1 MAEAALDYDQLLDQ
15 PPLEI
20 PPGGIANFLTAT
32 SGSWADDE
40 DIPRS
45 GIAEVKKVADKL
57 AEYGRHEDEYMVHAA
72 EGETVVPMAVF
83 EKNPKLKEN
92 LFEQMRM
99 MGIDPERYVVGNELN
114 SINPVTGQPEFFLK
128 KLWRGVKKVFKKVV
142 HVVLPVMLNAISGG
156 TLGLIGS
163 AALGS
168 GIITLSQGGSFGDAL
183 KSAALGGAAAGLF
196 KGIQGGISGARS
208 GEGFGAGFRE
218 GLVEGLPSG
227 ARGRIADRAAD
238 RALAAEQAEA
248 TRLGKLTPEIDTSV
262 TPDLQVPGA
271 DVPFKP
277 TEQNVFGPPRDVSV
291 GGEFVGEPYVGPDG
305 TVQYTVQAPRVETF
319 FEPLP
324 KGMTQ
329 VTQAD
334 LDSIKARP
342 RGQPSVLADQAPID
356 QVPTGQLPVTVDQ
369 APIDQPNYSDLT
381 RPQANYSEMTRPQTQ
396 PTGRSPSA
404 AATGGVTDI
413 DTRGFGESIR
423 DAFTPGDDKG
433 ILSSLRQAF
442 LPQTPSLTQV
452 AESIY
457 GKPLEALTSDQ
468 LGIVRAKRSELV
480 PNMFRRYAPLM
491 GAGMVIGK
499 INEPDEI
506 EVDLSGGPYGRS
518 GFDLLRQNPEAY
530 TVDFNLPTY
539 GRAMGGS
546 IDSMDFP
553 PKIGAIYGP
562 GTETS
567 DDVPAM
573 LSDGEFVMTAEAV
586 RGAGNGSREAGMNTM
601 YNLMRNF
608 ERVA

>member
-92 LFEQMRM
+92 LFKQMRT
-99 MGIDPERYVVGNELN
+99 MGIDPERYVVGNQLN
-114 SINPVTGQPEFFLK
+114 SINPVTGQPEFFLR
-128 KLWRGVKKVFKKVV
+128 KLGRKIKDVFKKVV
-142 HVVLPVMLNAISGG
+142 HVVLPAVLNTMFPGMGAMAS
-156 TLGLIGS
+156 T
-163 AALGS
+163 ALSS
-168 GIITLSQGGSFGDAL
+168 GIITLTQGGSFGDAL
-183 KSAALGGAAAGLF
+183 KSAAIGGAVGGLY
-196 KGIQGGISGARS
+196 KGVTGGIEGLRT

-218 GLVEGLPSG
+218 GVAGSLPGRMQQRMYQRQLQAQGKDVSEYFPEAKDIPVEKGIASDTPAKRLPG
-227 ARGRIADRAAD
+227 APDSSQTVFDGPYDDDAYKQNLFTQAKQEPSYVEEVLPDGRKTRTYDKGFYDRVQKYKADQAQAAASSQPSLPVGAPSPAAGVESLRPRRFGEAFKDMFVNTGVGDKGFFESAREAFFPGVPSYDKISQAMFGKPFSALNSTEIAKLKLQAAD
-238 RALAAEQAEA
+238 LKPGMMRQYAPLLGASMV
-248 TRLGKLTPEIDTSV
+248 LGKL
-262 TPDLQVPGA
+262 
-271 DVPFKP
+271 
-277 TEQNVFGPPRDVSV
+277 
-291 GGEFVGEPYVGPDG
+291 
-305 TVQYTVQAPRVETF
+305 
-319 FEPLP
+319 
-324 KGMTQ
+324 
-329 VTQAD
+329 
-334 LDSIKARP
+334 
-342 RGQPSVLADQAPID
+342 
-356 QVPTGQLPVTVDQ
+356 
-369 APIDQPNYSDLT
+369 
-381 RPQANYSEMTRPQTQ
+381 
-396 PTGRSPSA
+396 
-404 AATGGVTDI
+404 
-413 DTRGFGESIR
+413 
-423 DAFTPGDDKG
+423 
-433 ILSSLRQAF
+433 
-442 LPQTPSLTQV
+442 
-452 AESIY
+452 
-457 GKPLEALTSDQ
+457 
-468 LGIVRAKRSELV
+468 
-480 PNMFRRYAPLM
+480 
-491 GAGMVIGK
+491 
-499 INEPDEI
+499 NEPDEI
-506 EVDLSGGPYGRS
+506 EVDMSGGPFGQT
-518 GFDLLRQNPEAY
+518 GFDLMRDNPGQY

-553 PKIGAIYGP
+553 PRIGAIYGP

>member
-83 EKNPKLKEN
+83 ENNPKLKEN

-248 TRLGKLTPEIDTSV
+248 TRLGKLTPKIDTSV
-262 TPDLQVPGA
+262 TPDLQMPGA

-277 TEQNVFGPPRDVSV
+277 TEQNVFSEPPRSV
-291 GGEFVGEPYVGPDG
+291 EVGPGSTQFVGEPYVSPDG
-305 TVQYTVQAPRVETF
+305 TVNYTVQAPRRTGFDMDPTV
-319 FEPLP
+319 
-324 KGMTQ
+324 
-329 VTQAD
+329 
-334 LDSIKARP
+334 
-342 RGQPSVLADQAPID
+342 QPSVLADQAPID
-356 QVPTGQLPVTVDQ
+356 QVSTVQPAPDVSKALAVNLPENLGQITAPKSPYQSYSLDPNQAGSVPTS
-369 APIDQPNYSDLT
+369 APS
-381 RPQANYSEMTRPQTQ
+381 
-396 PTGRSPSA
+396 SA
-404 AATGGVTDI
+404 AATGGVADI
-413 DTRGFGESIR
+413 DTRRFGESIR

-433 ILSSLRQAF
+433 ILSSLKQAF
-442 LPQTPSLTQV
+442 LPQQPSWRDLAKARYPGVDPNTLSYSV
-452 AESIY
+452 RM
-457 GKPLEALTSDQ
+457 GLFDEAKSM
-468 LGIVRAKRSELV
+468 A
-480 PNMFRRYAPLM
+480 PNMIRRYAPLL

-506 EVDLSGGPYGRS
+506 EVDMSGGPFGQT
-518 GFDLLRQNPEAY
+518 GFDLMRDNPGKY
-530 TVDFNLPTY
+530 TVNFNLPTY
-539 GRAMGGS
+539 DRAMGGS

-553 PKIGAIYGP
+553 PRIGAIYGP

-586 RGAGNGSREAGMNTM
+586 RGAGNGSRQDGMNTM

>member
-92 LFEQMRM
+92 LFEQMRT

-128 KLWRGVKKVFKKVV
+128 KLGRKIKDVFKKVV
-142 HVVLPVMLNAISGG
+142 HVVLPAVLNTVFPGMGAMAS
-156 TLGLIGS
+156 T
-163 AALGS
+163 ALSS
-168 GIITLSQGGSFGDAL
+168 GIITLTQGGSFGDAL
-183 KSAALGGAAAGLF
+183 KSAAIGGAVGGLY
-196 KGIQGGISGARS
+196 KGVTGGIEGLRT

-218 GLVEGLPSG
+218 GVAGSLPTRMQQRMYQRQLQAQGKDVSDYFPEAKDIPVEKGIASDAPAERLPGAPDPKQVPSFESLPVDRGDGYIVETLPGGSKTITEKNTFIAQQRYKGEPVVLNRGDGAVEQILPDGRKTTTYSRGLYEQAQQPQSRPTVPSG
-227 ARGRIADRAAD
+227 PVPSQPVTSPAAGVESLRPRRFGEAFAD
-238 RALAAEQAEA
+238 
-248 TRLGKLTPEIDTSV
+248 I
-262 TPDLQVPGA
+262 
-271 DVPFKP
+271 FKP
-277 TEQNVFGPPRDVSV
+277 GGKGVFESAREAFFPGVPSYDKISQAMFGKPFNALNSTEIAKLKLQ
-291 GGEFVGEPYVGPDG
+291 
-305 TVQYTVQAPRVETF
+305 
-319 FEPLP
+319 
-324 KGMTQ
+324 
-329 VTQAD
+329 
-334 LDSIKARP
+334 
-342 RGQPSVLADQAPID
+342 
-356 QVPTGQLPVTVDQ
+356 
-369 APIDQPNYSDLT
+369 
-381 RPQANYSEMTRPQTQ
+381 
-396 PTGRSPSA
+396 A
-404 AATGGVTDI
+404 AALKP
-413 DTRGFGESIR
+413 SMM
-423 DAFTPGDDKG
+423 
-433 ILSSLRQAF
+433 RQ
-442 LPQTPSLTQV
+442 
-452 AESIY
+452 
-457 GKPLEALTSDQ
+457 
-468 LGIVRAKRSELV
+468 
-480 PNMFRRYAPLM
+480 YAPLL
-491 GAGMVIGK
+491 GASMVLGEL
-499 INEPDEI
+499 NEPDEI
-506 EVDLSGGPYGRS
+506 EVDMSSGPFGQS

-539 GRAMGGS
+539 GRAAGGS

-573 LSDGEFVMTAEAV
+573 LSDGEFVMTAAAV

>member
-128 KLWRGVKKVFKKVV
+128 KMFRGIKKVFKKVV
-142 HVVLPVMLNAISGG
+142 HVVLPVVLNAISGG

-218 GLVEGLPSG
+218 GLTEGLPSG
-227 ARGRIADRAAD
+227 VRGRMAD

-248 TRLGKLTPEIDTSV
+248 TRLGRLTPEIDTSV
-262 TPDLQVPGA
+262 TPDLQMPGA
-271 DVPFKP
+271 DVEIPLDAP
-277 TEQNVFGPPRDVSV
+277 
-291 GGEFVGEPYVGPDG
+291 
-305 TVQYTVQAPRVETF
+305 QAPRSVAQG
-319 FEPLP
+319 PPGLP
-324 KGMTQ
+324 KPDMT
-329 VTQAD
+329 VTA
-334 LDSIKARP
+334 P
-342 RGQPSVLADQAPID
+342 RDATRFEMNRSVYPGAPEPSGGVFDSVL
-356 QVPTGQLPVTVDQ
+356 VDQ
-369 APIDQPNYSDLT
+369 ASAKIPDPYGVQARNEQAFVDSLQQKPVSAP
-381 RPQANYSEMTRPQTQ
+381 PQD
-396 PTGRSPSA
+396 PTGLKTFTTGEPSA
-404 AATGGVTDI
+404 AATGGVADI

-468 LGIVRAKRSELV
+468 LSIVRAKASELA
-480 PNMFRRYAPLM
+480 PGMLRRYAPLM
-491 GAGMVIGK
+491 GAGMLIGK

-506 EVDLSGGPYGRS
+506 EVDLSGGPFGQT
-518 GFDLLRQNPEAY
+518 GFDLMRDNPGQY

-586 RGAGNGSREAGMNTM
+586 RGAGNGSREAGMKTM

>member
-128 KLWRGVKKVFKKVV
+128 KMFRGIKKVFKKVV
-142 HVVLPVMLNAISGG
+142 HVVLPVVLNAISGG

-218 GLVEGLPSG
+218 GLTEGLPSG
-227 ARGRIADRAAD
+227 VRGRMAD

-248 TRLGKLTPEIDTSV
+248 TRLGRLTPEIDTSV
-262 TPDLQVPGA
+262 TPDLQMPGA
-271 DVPFKP
+271 DVEIPLDAP
-277 TEQNVFGPPRDVSV
+277 
-291 GGEFVGEPYVGPDG
+291 
-305 TVQYTVQAPRVETF
+305 QAPRSVAQG
-319 FEPLP
+319 PPGLP
-324 KGMTQ
+324 KPDMT
-329 VTQAD
+329 VTAPRD
-334 LDSIKARP
+334 ATRFEMNRSVYPGAPEPSGGGFDS
-342 RGQPSVLADQAPID
+342 
-356 QVPTGQLPVTVDQ
+356 VPVDQ
-369 APIDQPNYSDLT
+369 ASVKIPDPYGVQARNEQAFVDSLQQKPVSAP
-381 RPQANYSEMTRPQTQ
+381 PQD
-396 PTGRSPSA
+396 PTGLKTFTTGEPSA
-404 AATGGVTDI
+404 AATGGVADI

-468 LGIVRAKRSELV
+468 LSIVRAKASELA
-480 PNMFRRYAPLM
+480 PGMLRRYAPLM
-491 GAGMVIGK
+491 GAGMLIGK

-506 EVDLSGGPYGRS
+506 EVDLSGGPFGQT
-518 GFDLLRQNPEAY
+518 GFDLMRDNPGQY

-586 RGAGNGSREAGMNTM
+586 RGAGNGSREAGMKTM